1 MNSSIKEVLAKLGLL
16 EKRIGS
22 LRDENKE
29 LMKMKELMLG
39 DIVLRL
45 TKLENEMNLLKQE
58 NIEIRNSF
66 LPITTDGNNATTSS
80 WNADENKK
88 EDEEEEDEEDEEPPL
103 CISDGLAAFLE
114 KSSGIKMKQTEV
126 IRDINK
132 YIRTNKLQDAINERK
147 INPDPKLSALLNLG
161 KDEELTFFNLH
172 RLLSPHFKEE
182 ERTCN
187 RANAG
192 FVKPTRIS
200 NELAIFLEKS
210 SGSEMARTEVTR
222 EINLYIRA
230 YKLQDPKNGRKI
242 IPDAKLSALLK
253 LGKDEELTYFNLQRF
268 LSPHFAKKEV

>member
-29 LMKMKELMLG
+29 LMKMKELMLE

-45 TKLENEMNLLKQE
+45 TKLENEMNSLQQE
-58 NIEIRNSF
+58 NTEIRNSF

-88 EDEEEEDEEDEEPPL
+88 EDEEEDEEVEEPPL

-114 KSSGIKMKQTEV
+114 KSSGIKMKPTEV

-132 YIRTNKLQDAINERK
+132 YIRTNKLQDPKNATGHI
-147 INPDPKLSALLNLG
+147 IPDAKLSALLNLG
-161 KDEELTFFNLH
+161 EGEELTYFNLW
-172 RLLSPHFKEE
+172 RILFPHFEE
-182 ERTCN
+182 ECN

-200 NELAIFLEKS
+200 DELAIFLEKS

-222 EINLYIRA
+222 DINLYIRA
-230 YKLQDPKNGRKI
+230 HKLQDPKNGRKI
-242 IPDAKLSALLK
+242 IPDAKLSVLLK
-253 LGKDEELTYFNLQRF
+253 LGKDQELTYFNLQRF
-268 LSPHFAKKEV
+268 LSPHFAKKQV